1 MIYIRASSA
10 EAGTFLYSTLET
22 TAPVTDFQALGL
34 DPGLLDG
41 LQAMGIRTPTPICLL
56 YIPAVMDGRDLIACA
71 QTGTGKTAAFL
82 LPLIEVIFGYKPK
95 VESSVRALIVVP
107 TRELALQID
116 QQMQAIAY
124 FTPITSMPVY
134 GGSDGASFD
143 QQKAALSGG
152 TEVIVATPGKLL
164 SHLNLGYV
172 SIEGLEFLVLDE
184 ADRMMDMGFIDD
196 INRIIKFLPKERQT
210 LMFSATM
217 APPIRE
223 LAKNILHD
231 PVEISIALSK
241 PAEGVKQ
248 EAYVVHEPQKAP
260 MMEDILKTNEA
271 SSIIIFAGRKVEVKN
286 LARHLHKR
294 GFNAQAM
301 HSDLEQAE
309 REQVML
315 DFRNRKL
322 RILVATNVVSRGID
336 IDDIDLV
343 INYDVPQDPEDYVHR
358 VGRTARASKKG
369 QAITFVTEKDMR
381 EFGKIEALIGYPV
394 QKMPLPER
402 FGEGPEYR
410 AEGVKRSRS
419 GSNGN
424 RRGPGGGQRGGNSGG
439 GRKPGGSGHGR
450 R

>member
-1 MIYIRASSA
+1 MN
-10 EAGTFLYSTLET
+10 TLET
-22 TAPVTDFQALGL
+22 SSPVSDFRTLGL

-41 LQAMGIRTPTPICLL
+41 LDAMGIRSPTPIQAQA
-56 YIPAVMDGRDLIACA
+56 IPAALDGRDLIACA

-82 LPLIEVIFGYKPK
+82 LPLIEVIHGYKPK
-95 VESSVRALIVVP
+95 VEGSVRALIVVP

-223 LAKNILHD
+223 LAKNILQD

-241 PAEGVKQ
+241 PAEGVAQ

-260 MMEDILKTNEA
+260 LMEEILKTNEA
-271 SSIIIFAGRKVEVKN
+271 TSIIIFAGRKIEVKN

-301 HSDLEQAE
+301 HSDLEQGE
-309 REQVML
+309 REQVIL

-381 EFGKIEALIGYPV
+381 EFGRIEQLIGYPV
-394 QKMPLPER
+394 KKMPIPDR
-402 FGEGPEYR
+402 FGAGPEYR
-410 AEGVKRSRS
+410 AEGVKRS

-424 RRGPGGGQRGGNSGG
+424 RRGPGGGHRGGNSGG
-439 GRKPGGSGHGR
+439 GRSGGNGR
-450 R
+450 RH

>member
-1 MIYIRASSA
+1 MNN
-10 EAGTFLYSTLET
+10 TLGT
-22 TAPVTDFQALGL
+22 TAPVTDFNALGL

-41 LQAMGIRTPTPICLL
+41 LQAMGIRTPTPIQAQA
-56 YIPAVMDGRDLIACA
+56 IPAVLDGRDLIACA

-82 LPLIEVIFGYKPK
+82 LPLIEVIYGYKPK
-95 VESSVRALIVVP
+95 VEGSIRALIVVP

-223 LAKNILHD
+223 LAKNILD
-231 PVEISIALSK
+231 EPVEISIALSK

-260 MMEDILKTNEA
+260 IMEHILKTNEA
-271 SSIIIFAGRKVEVKN
+271 TSIIIFAGRKVEVKN
-286 LARHLHKR
+286 LARHLQKR

-301 HSDLEQAE
+301 HSDLEQGE

-381 EFGKIEALIGYPV
+381 EFGKIEGLIGYPV
-394 QKMPLPER
+394 PKMPLPGQ
-402 FGEGPEYR
+402 FGPGPEYR
-410 AEGVKRSRS
+410 AEGVKRS
-419 GSNGN
+419 GPGQNGN
-424 RRGPGGGQRGGNSGG
+424 RRGPGGGRRGGNSGG
-439 GRKPGGSGHGR
+439 GSKPGGNGHGR

>member
-41 LQAMGIRTPTPICLL
+41 LQAMGIRTPTPIQAQT
-56 YIPAVMDGRDLIACA
+56 IPAVMDGRDLIACA

>member
-1 MIYIRASSA
+1 
-10 EAGTFLYSTLET
+10 LDT
-22 TAPVTDFQALGL
+22 TSPVSDFRTLGL
-34 DPGLLDG
+34 DHGLLDG
-41 LQAMGIRTPTPICLL
+41 LDAMGIRTPTPIQAQA
-56 YIPAVMDGRDLIACA
+56 IPAVLDGRDLIACA

-82 LPLIEVIFGYKPK
+82 LPLIEVIHGYRPK
-95 VESSVRALIVVP
+95 VEHSVRALIVVP

-116 QQMQAIAY
+116 QQMQAIGY

-223 LAKNILHD
+223 LAKNILHE

-241 PAEGVKQ
+241 PAEGVAQ

-260 MMEDILKTNEA
+260 LMEEILRTNEA
-271 SSIIIFAGRKVEVKN
+271 TSIIIFAGRKIEVKN

-301 HSDLEQAE
+301 HSDLEQGE

-381 EFGKIEALIGYPV
+381 EFGKIEHLIGYPV
-394 QKMPLPER
+394 KKMPIPDR
-402 FGEGPEYR
+402 FGAGPEYK
-410 AEGVKRSRS
+410 AEGVKRS
-419 GSNGN
+419 GSNGD
-424 RRGPGGGQRGGNSGG
+424 RRRPGGGHRGGSSGG
-439 GRKPGGSGHGR
+439 GRRPGSNGR
-450 R
+450 RR

>member
-10 EAGTFLYSTLET
+10 EAGTFLHHTLET
-22 TAPVTDFQALGL
+22 IAPVTDFQALGL

-41 LQAMGIRTPTPICLL
+41 LQAMGIRTPTPIQAQA
-56 YIPAVMDGRDLIACA
+56 IPAVMDGRDLIACA

-336 IDDIDLV
+336 IDDIDLI

-402 FGEGPEYR
+402 FGEGPEYK
-410 AEGVKRSRS
+410 AEGVKRSGS

-439 GRKPGGSGHGR
+439 GRKPGGGGHGR

>member
-41 LQAMGIRTPTPICLL
+41 LQAMGIRTPTPIQAQA
-56 YIPAVMDGRDLIACA
+56 IPAVMDGRDLIACA

-172 SIEGLEFLVLDE
+172 SIEG
-184 ADRMMDMGFIDD
+184 R
-196 INRIIKFLPKERQT
+196 
-210 LMFSATM
+210 
-217 APPIRE
+217 
-223 LAKNILHD
+223 
-231 PVEISIALSK
+231 
-241 PAEGVKQ
+241 
-248 EAYVVHEPQKAP
+248 
-260 MMEDILKTNEA
+260 
-271 SSIIIFAGRKVEVKN
+271 SSSCWMR
-286 LARHLHKR
+286 
-294 GFNAQAM
+294 
-301 HSDLEQAE
+301 
-309 REQVML
+309 
-315 DFRNRKL
+315 
-322 RILVATNVVSRGID
+322 
-336 IDDIDLV
+336 
-343 INYDVPQDPEDYVHR
+343 
-358 VGRTARASKKG
+358 RTG
-369 QAITFVTEKDMR
+369 
-381 EFGKIEALIGYPV
+381 
-394 QKMPLPER
+394 
-402 FGEGPEYR
+402 
-410 AEGVKRSRS
+410 
-419 GSNGN
+419 
-424 RRGPGGGQRGGNSGG
+424 
-439 GRKPGGSGHGR
+439 
-450 R
+450 